1 MDRGGNQAA
10 NRSRRWHYL
19 LPGLFGCLLLGVFLT
34 PAPFYQGNVG
44 SVVSSGGSNEAAD
57 DLLLRGKHTQRS
69 RDTTSTTGTLV
80 ANQQKDSQGLLR
92 YFAEAHG
99 KGQLSAEALKEVE
112 HLLLLKQPQ
121 QTGAAN
127 AHKPYAPVA
136 LSPSSTTKNANAV
149 VQEEIYW
156 RGRDRREAELTTIH
170 HNYSAIKPFNG
181 WGPIYIW
188 DWFNPDHLCP
198 TMERVGRVGDGGK
211 WMCGL
216 ETLRKREQEIGRPC
230 IVYAFGINDDTSF
243 EEELVNRTR
252 CQVFAFDPTV
262 KGLPV
267 SALNA
272 TPPLQ
277 LYKQALGPRD
287 APSRTFLI
295 ERNLLSIMK
304 ELGHT
309 YIDVL
314 KVDVEGAEW
323 ASFAP
328 VFAAGPLPVGQ
339 LLIELHYKD
348 VATTFDFI
356 GQLEKQG
363 FRAFSRE
370 TNYHPCVMGKMPVA
384 IEYSFI
390 HPSTFPKGD
399 ALPASKAMLASLPT
413 YQRQNGVIYMLTQ
426 RARVHKH
433 LINMLMGL
441 DKYFNAAPGR
451 SYPIVVFHDDFT
463 EEDEAA
469 VRAATTSPLTFH
481 RVEFEIPAF
490 LDKDKIPERTEC
502 SKHSST
508 VGYRHMCR
516 FLGLEVQLLLK
527 EFEWHWRLDDDSV
540 FLAPIGYD
548 PFRLMAENGKKYG
561 FNRILHDNANCVV
574 GLWDVAKDFAKSRGI
589 SPTFL
594 DNWDDG
600 VTFYN
605 NFEIS
610 HRSIWTNPVV
620 LDFMEHVD
628 RLGGIY
634 YVRWGDAPIRSL
646 AVAMVV
652 PETEV
657 HFFSDVG
664 YAHLPYHRHEPR
676 ALPPPF
682 AGALWHLDGAFQYIR
697 DVEEDKRLDRMGA
710 LARRRQ
716 HGVVVIF
723 STSERFEALKK
734 CMATFEER
742 FNKHRGYHVWVWS
755 HGLTYDQRLELR
767 ALSSSPVRIDT
778 MELPLH
784 LALPSEGEGGASK
797 GPCGPRDVNST
808 RLLGWEISRIIAE
821 RYIWQWRL
829 ADDAVFMEDLI
840 DDPFLTMVQSKAT
853 YGIAAV
859 RPVPATQRACVRR
872 LVNAA
877 TTRSALDEEG
887 REEVLDTVESVY
899 FDPNFEISHR
909 TVWEDSRWDA
919 LIEVVETGG
928 TAVTG
933 QDKKAP
939 TPFVGHVD
947 GAYIRSLGVA
957 LHLQGGEGALHIFDN
972 LDAVDLSASVAP
984 WSSSSSSEMQQQGET
999 KRIAGHGVEV
1009 SHDSQVLSKLFRP
1022 QRLGFLDAELGPPI
1036 SLPRGLSPAAGAG
1049 AGAAG
1054 SLSAAAAS
1062 SNPEMVWMLGETRI
1076 GHLNNT
1082 KPEAAFV
1089 LDDAVALL
1097 SPASEVID
1105 YFWRHAGSQRM
1116 PGSILNDG
1124 TLGMDQALF
1133 PTAGLAVVPERHPD
1147 QVRLILLC
1155 QRRNVSEF
1163 NYEGQRTQLG
1173 SAMVVVSN
1181 ARAPPSRWVYEVR
1194 QIPGTDAWS
1203 GWHTAMALTDGSIVS
1218 RSPATDSVYIVG
1230 EQATNVTTE
1239 KSWYLKREHVVA
1251 KVPLASLMR
1260 MSVEKMEIFSAAAA
1274 AGGGGEGGKEEGQW
1288 VSYAETVLRGG
1299 SQAEAAERVRNHTKT
1314 LLPSK
1319 EGKAKALVVE
1329 RVGLGYLPGPKLWFM
1344 GDVVPVDDDEDEE
1357 GKRLV
1362 LKTAAAITGPW
1373 EDHSIMRLPSE
1384 YSTRQYVCP
1393 SLYVLPDLARDHEWE
1408 ASLGLACLIRG
1419 HGARPVQEG
1428 RSQLSAQMGPTAVD
1442 VLRVRFQA
1450 PAEAVVD
1457 AIPTL

>member
-1 MDRGGNQAA
+1 MDREN
-10 NRSRRWHYL
+10 NRVTSRSQRWHYL

-34 PAPFYQGNVG
+34 PAPFYQGSVG
-44 SVVSSGGSNEAAD
+44 SVVGSKEAAD
-57 DLLLRGKHTQRS
+57 LWLRGKHSQRS
-69 RDTTSTTGTLV
+69 HDTTSMMDSLV
-80 ANQQKDSQGLLR
+80 ANQQKDTNGLLQ
-92 YFAEAHG
+92 YFAEARD
-99 KGQLSAEALKEVE
+99 KGQLGAEAFKEVE
-112 HLLLLKQPQ
+112 NLLLLKQQ
-121 QTGAAN
+121 QHQLQQSRVTADN
-127 AHKPYAPVA
+127 PYVPVA
-136 LSPSSTTKNANAV
+136 ASPSSTTKSPHAL

-156 RGRDRREAELTTIH
+156 RGRDRREAELTRIH
-170 HNYSAIKPFNG
+170 HNYSAIKPFNS

-216 ETLRKREQEIGRPC
+216 ETLRKRPEEAGRPC

-243 EEELVNRTR
+243 EEELVNRTH

-262 KGLPV
+262 KDLPA

-277 LYKQALGPRD
+277 FYKQALGPRD
-287 APSRTFLI
+287 APSRNFLI

-348 VATTFDFI
+348 VATTFDFF

-370 TNYHPCVMGKMPVA
+370 TNYHPCVTGKMPIA
-384 IEYSFI
+384 IEYSFV
-390 HPSTFPKGD
+390 HPTTFPKGD
-399 ALPASKAMLASLPT
+399 ALPASKAMLAGLPT
-413 YQRQNGVIYMLTQ
+413 YQRQNGVIYLLTQ
-426 RARVHKH
+426 QARVHSH
-433 LINMLMGL
+433 LITMLKGL

-451 SYPIVVFHDDFT
+451 SYPIVIFHDDFT
-463 EEDEAA
+463 PADEAA
-469 VRAATTSPLTFH
+469 VRAATSSPLTFH
-481 RVEFEIPAF
+481 RVKFEIPAF
-490 LDKDKIPERTEC
+490 LDKEKIPERTEC
-502 SKHSST
+502 SEHSST

-516 FLGLEVQLLLK
+516 FLGLQVQHLLK
-527 EFEWHWRLDDDSV
+527 DFEWHWRLDDDSL
-540 FLAPIGYD
+540 FLSPVGYD
-548 PFRLMAENGKKYG
+548 PFRLMQQNGKKYG
-561 FNRILHDNANCVV
+561 FNRILHDNVNCVV
-574 GLWDVAKDFAKSRGI
+574 GLWDVAKDFAKDRGV

-620 LDFMEHVD
+620 MDFMEHVD

-646 AVAMVV
+646 AVALVV

-676 ALPPPF
+676 PLPPPF
-682 AGALWHLDGAFQYIR
+682 AGALWYLDGASQYIR
-697 DVEEDKRLDRMGA
+697 DIEENNKLDLMGA
-710 LARRRQ
+710 LKRRRQ

-723 STSERFEALKK
+723 STSERFEALKR
-734 CMATFEER
+734 CMASFEEK

-755 HGLTYDQRLELR
+755 HGLTYEQRLELR
-767 ALSSSPVRIDT
+767 ALSSSPVRIDS
-778 MELPLH
+778 MERPLH
-784 LALPSEGEGGASK
+784 LTEGGEKGATAGSK
-797 GPCGPRDVNST
+797 GPCGPRDMNST
-808 RLLGWEISRIIAE
+808 RLLGWEISRIIAK

-829 ADDAVFMEDLI
+829 ADDAFFTEDLT

-859 RPVPATQRACVRR
+859 KTVPAMHRACVRR
-872 LVNAA
+872 LVDTA
-877 TTRSALDEEG
+877 TTRFAFGEKK
-887 REEVLDTVESVY
+887 REELLDTVESVY
-899 FDPNFEISHR
+899 FDPNFEISHQ
-909 TVWEDSRWDA
+909 TLWKDPRWDS
-919 LIEVVETGG
+919 LIEIVETGG
-928 TAVTG
+928 TAVNG
-933 QDKKAP
+933 ERKAP

-957 LHLQGGEGALHIFDN
+957 LHLQGGEGGLHIFDN
-972 LDAVDLSASVAP
+972 LHAVDLSAGVAV
-984 WSSSSSSEMQQQGET
+984 WNSSSSEKQQQEGERQ
-999 KRIAGHGVEV
+999 RIAGHGVKV

-1022 QRLGFLDAELGPPI
+1022 QRLGFLDAKLGTPI
-1036 SLPRGLSPAAGAG
+1036 SLPRDPSSATNNAAATSPAAAV
-1049 AGAAG
+1049 
-1054 SLSAAAAS
+1054 AAS

-1082 KPEAAFV
+1082 KPQAAFV

-1097 SPASEVID
+1097 SPASEAID
-1105 YFWRHAGSQRM
+1105 YFWRHLESQGM
-1116 PGSILNDG
+1116 PASVLNDG
-1124 TLGMDQALF
+1124 TLGSDQTLF

-1155 QRRNVSEF
+1155 QRQNVSASQ
-1163 NYEGQRTQLG
+1163 YEGQRTQLG
-1173 SAMVVVSN
+1173 SAVVLVAN
-1181 ARAPPSRWVYEVR
+1181 AHMPPSRWVYEVR
-1194 QIPGTDAWS
+1194 QIPGTDTWN
-1203 GWHTAMALTDGSIVS
+1203 GWHTAMTLTDGSLVS
-1218 RSPATDSVYIVG
+1218 RSPTTDSVYIMG
-1230 EQATNVTTE
+1230 EQTTNVTTE
-1239 KSWYLKREHVVA
+1239 KSWYLKREHVVS
-1251 KVPLASLMR
+1251 KVPLVSLMR
-1260 MSVEKMEIFSAAAA
+1260 MSVEKMEIFATAAAVGA
-1274 AGGGGEGGKEEGQW
+1274 AGEEGRKEGQW
-1288 VSYAETVLRGG
+1288 VSYAETVLEAG
-1299 SQAEAAERVRNHTKT
+1299 SLTKAAERVRNHAKT
-1314 LLPSK
+1314 LLPSE
-1319 EGKAKALVVE
+1319 EGKAKALVME
-1329 RVGLGYLPGPKLWFM
+1329 RVGLGYLSGPKLWFM
-1344 GDVVPVDDDEDEE
+1344 GDIVPEDDNEEEE

-1362 LKTAAAITGPW
+1362 LKTAPAIIGPW
-1373 EDHSIMRLPSE
+1373 EDHTVMRLPSE

-1393 SLYVLPDLARDHEWE
+1393 SLYVLPDLARDQEWE
-1408 ASLGLACLIRG
+1408 VALGLACLVRG
-1419 HGARPVQEG
+1419 HGATHVREG
-1428 RSQLSAQMGPTAVD
+1428 RSQLSAQVGPTAVD

-1450 PAEAVVD
+1450 PAEAVIE